1 MQMIHL
7 FVRQNVADYETWRLV
22 YDRFYSNPDAYG
34 APIRTVYQSIEDPN
48 DITVEHV
55 FKHLDD
61 ARALVSSTDLDHAKN
76 QPSKNETKI
85 SNDNLKQQTQI

>member
-34 APIRTVYQSIEDPN
+34 APIRTVYQSIGDPN

-61 ARALVSSTDLDHAKN
+61 ARALVSSTDLDHAMTDAGVLGK
-76 QPSKNETKI
+76 P
-85 SNDNLKQQTQI
+85 QIWLTEVR